1 LRTDSPSSA
10 TSRTIGFFGALGI
23 GVGAMVG
30 GGILALAG
38 VAFAV
43 SGPSA
48 ILAFVIN
55 GVIAF
60 ITALSF
66 AEMASANPQSGG
78 TYTYAK
84 KALSLQVAFGVGWI
98 VWFAS
103 LVAAVLYALGFGAF
117 AVFALQQIP
126 PNGFDGIFNMGM
138 LPALLA
144 LGAIG
149 YFTFKL
155 TRSTGDGGAF
165 INIGKLV
172 VFAILIAG
180 GLAVFVQT
188 PFSHITQSLD
198 PFFTGG
204 FSGVIAAMG
213 YTFIAMQGF
222 DLIGSAAGE
231 IKNPEKTIPKAMLGT
246 LAVGLAIYIPL
257 LFVMSTVGVL
267 PGDSITE
274 MSLENP
280 ETVLAVAAQNYL
292 GAFGFWL
299 VLVAGI
305 FSMLSALQ
313 ANLFAASRISL
324 RMAKDRTL
332 THYLSNIDER
342 YGTPVTSIYVTS
354 GIVALLVLALPD
366 VAAAG
371 AASSLI
377 FLITFALAHLI
388 MILMRK
394 RGYKK
399 SETFRAPYF
408 PVLPIVGMIA
418 CFGLALFQAIMVPAA
433 GIISLL
439 WLLTGSVLFVSFF
452 VKKAQAI
459 EASEQALD
467 PDLVRLRGLS
477 PLVLLPI
484 SNPANAK
491 SMVFVANALAPPVV
505 GRVLLLSIVIPS
517 TEKDDL
523 EKRLISSRDVTQ
535 YALKA
540 SFEAGLRPDTL
551 TTIAEHP
558 WEEIERVAKVHNCR
572 SLLLG
577 LSDLSDFQTS
587 QNLEKLVKN
596 VKSDVVVF
604 RQPFSGWK
612 ITEAR
617 KVLIPVAGL
626 DSHDTLRA
634 RVAASLWR
642 ASQPEITFIQVLP
655 SNTPQETLQKNHSR
669 LSRFAGRIIPG
680 KTEVRIIPNDDAKSE
695 LIKQA
700 TEHDLVI
707 MGLGKPGKNEKAFG
721 NIALSLAEETN
732 TALIF
737 ISKK

>member
-1 LRTDSPSSA
+1 MNPDPSSSA

-48 ILAFVIN
+48 VLAFALN
-55 GVIAF
+55 GLIAF

-117 AVFALQQIP
+117 ALFALQQIP
-126 PNGFDGIFNMGM
+126 AEGLSSILELKM
-138 LPALLA
+138 LPVLLA
-144 LGAIG
+144 LAAIG
-149 YFTFKL
+149 YFAFGL
-155 TRSTGDGGAF
+155 IRGTGDGGAV
-165 INIGKLV
+165 INVGKLA
-172 VFAILIAG
+172 VFAVLIAG

-188 PFSHITQSLD
+188 PFDRITESLD
-198 PFFTGG
+198 PFFSGG
-204 FSGVIAAMG
+204 FSGLIAAMG
-213 YTFIAMQGF
+213 YTFIALQGF

-231 IKNPEKTIPKAMLGT
+231 IKNPEKVIPKAMMGT
-246 LAVGLAIYIPL
+246 LAVGLVIYLPL
-257 LFVMSTVGVL
+257 LFFMSTVGVST
-267 PGDSITE
+267 GESITT
-274 MSLENP
+274 MSRENP

-324 RMAKDRTL
+324 SMARDRTL
-332 THYLSNIDER
+332 NHHLSNINKK
-342 YGTPVTSIYVTS
+342 YGTPVTSIWVTC
-354 GIVALLVLALPD
+354 GIVAFLVLILPNL
-366 VAAAG
+366 AAAG

-388 MILMRK
+388 MILMRN
-394 RGYKK
+394 RGYKESK
-399 SETFRAPYF
+399 TFRAPFF
-408 PVLPIVGMIA
+408 PALPIAGIVT
-418 CFGLALFQAIMVPAA
+418 CLGLAIFQAIVVPAA
-433 GIISLL
+433 GMIAVL
-439 WLLTGSVLFVSFF
+439 WLAVGAFLFASFF
-452 VKKAQAI
+452 VKKAEAI

-467 PDLVRLRGLS
+467 PELIRLRGLS
-477 PLVLLPI
+477 PLVMLPI
-484 SNPANAK
+484 SNPANAE
-491 SMVFVANALAPPVV
+491 SMVFLANALAPPVI
-505 GRVLLLSIVIPS
+505 GRILVHTIVIPS

-523 EKRLISSRDVTQ
+523 EKRLLSSRDVMQ

-540 SFEAGLRPDTL
+540 AFEAGLRPESL
-551 TTIAEHP
+551 TTIADHP
-558 WEEIERVAKVHNCR
+558 WEEIERVVKEHNCR

-577 LSDLSDFQTS
+577 LSDLNDIQTS
-587 QNLEKLVKN
+587 RNLEKLVKHIN
-596 VKSDVVVF
+596 ADVVVF

-612 ITEAR
+612 ITAAR
-617 KVLIPVAGL
+617 KILIPVAGFE
-626 DSHDTLRA
+626 SHDPLRA

-655 SNTPQETLQKNHSR
+655 SAASSETVQKNNIK
-669 LSRFAGRIIPG
+669 LSRFASRIIPG
-680 KTEVRIIPNDDAKSE
+680 KTGVLIVQNDDPVAE
-695 LIKQA
+695 LVAQA
-700 TEHDLVI
+700 SRHDLVI
-707 MGLGKPGKNEKAFG
+707 MGLGNPGKHQKAFG
-721 NIALSLAEETN
+721 HVALALAEKTE

>member
-1 LRTDSPSSA
+1 MGL
-10 TSRTIGFFGALGI
+10 FGALGI

-48 ILAFVIN
+48 IVAFILN
-55 GVIAF
+55 GIIAI

-103 LVAAVLYALGFGAF
+103 LVAAVLYALGFGSF

-126 PNGFDGIFNMGM
+126 ISGFQDIVSLKIFSV
-138 LPALLA
+138 LLA
-144 LGAIG
+144 LAAIA

-155 TRSTGDGGAF
+155 TRSSGDGGAF

-188 PFSHITQSLD
+188 PFSHIKQSLD
-198 PFFTGG
+198 PFFSGG
-204 FSGVIAAMG
+204 FSGVVAAMG

-222 DLIGSAAGE
+222 DLIASAAGE
-231 IKNPEKTIPKAMLGT
+231 IKNPEKTIPKAMIGT
-246 LAVGLAIYIPL
+246 LVIGLSVYIPL

-267 PGDSITE
+267 PGESIVE
-274 MSLENP
+274 LSRDNP
-280 ETVLAVAAQNYL
+280 ETVLAIAAQNYL

-324 RMAKDRTL
+324 RMANDRTL
-332 THYLSNIDER
+332 SHRLANIDER
-342 YGTPVTSIYVTS
+342 FGTPVTSVWVTS
-354 GIVALLVLALPD
+354 GIVGLLVLILPD

-377 FLITFALAHLI
+377 FLITFALGHVI
-388 MILMRK
+388 MMLMRS
-394 RGYKK
+394 RSYKET
-399 SETFRAPYF
+399 ETFKAPYF
-408 PVLPIVGMIA
+408 PALPIVGMTA
-418 CFGLALFQAIMVPAA
+418 CVALAIFQAIVEPAA
-433 GIISLL
+433 GVISLF
-439 WLLTGSVLFVSFF
+439 WLIIGGVLFVSFF
-452 VKKAQAI
+452 VKRAEAI

-484 SNPANAK
+484 SNPANAE

-517 TEKDDL
+517 IEKDDIDR
-523 EKRLISSRDVTQ
+523 RLSSSRDVTQ

-558 WEEIERVAKVHNCR
+558 WEEIERVVLVHNCR

-577 LSDLSDFQTS
+577 LSDLNDDETS
-587 QNLEKLVKN
+587 QNLEKLVKH

-604 RQPFSGWK
+604 RQPYSGWK
-612 ITEAR
+612 ITEAK
-617 KVLIPVAGL
+617 KVLIPVAGFS
-626 DSHDTLRA
+626 SHDTLRA
-634 RVAASLWR
+634 RIAASLWR
-642 ASQPEITFIQVLP
+642 SSQPEMKFIQILP
-655 SNTPQETLQKNHSR
+655 SDTAEEIIKKNHQR
-669 LSRFAGRIIPG
+669 LTRFASRIIPG
-680 KTEVRIIPNDDAKSE
+680 KVEVEVIPSDDVINE
-695 LIKQA
+695 LVTQSNQ
-700 TEHDLVI
+700 HDLVI
-707 MGLGKPGKNEKAFG
+707 MGLGKPTAKEKAFG
-721 NIALSLAEETN
+721 KVAMELAEN
-732 TALIF
+732 SDSALIF

>member
-1 LRTDSPSSA
+1 MNTDPSSSITA
-10 TSRTIGFFGALGI
+10 RTIGFRGALGI

-48 ILAFVIN
+48 ILAFCLN
-55 GVIAF
+55 GLIAF

-126 PNGFDGIFNMGM
+126 SGGVSGILELGI
-138 LPALLA
+138 LPVLLGLA
-144 LGAIG
+144 AIG
-149 YFTFKL
+149 YFAYSL
-155 TRSTGDGGAF
+155 TRGTGDGGAV
-165 INIGKLV
+165 INIGKLA

-180 GLAVFVQT
+180 GLAVFLQT

-198 PFFTGG
+198 PFFSGG

-213 YTFIAMQGF
+213 YTFIALQGF

-231 IKNPEKTIPKAMLGT
+231 IKNPKKTIPKAMFGT
-246 LAVGLAIYIPL
+246 LAVGLAVYIPL
-257 LFVMSTVGVL
+257 LFLMSTVGVL
-267 PGDSITE
+267 PGESIAS
-274 MSLENP
+274 MSRENP

-299 VLVAGI
+299 IMVAGI

-332 THYLSNIDER
+332 THHLSKIDVR
-342 YGTPVTSIYVTS
+342 FGTPITSIRVTC
-354 GIVALLVLALPD
+354 GIVVILVLILPD

-388 MILMRK
+388 MILMRN
-394 RGYKK
+394 RGYKE

-408 PVLPIVGMIA
+408 PALPIVGMIA
-418 CFGLALFQAIMVPAA
+418 CIGLALFQAIVVPAA
-433 GIISLL
+433 GFIALL
-439 WLLTGSVLFVSFF
+439 WLLIGAVLFVSFF
-452 VKKAQAI
+452 VKRATAI
-459 EASEQALD
+459 EASEHALD

-484 SNPANAK
+484 SNPANAE

-505 GRVLLLSIVIPS
+505 GRVLLHTIVIPS

-523 EKRLISSRDVTQ
+523 EKQLLSSRDVTQ

-540 SFEAGLRPDTL
+540 AFEVGLRPDTL

-558 WEEIERVAKVHNCR
+558 WEEIERVVKIHNCR
-572 SLLLG
+572 SVLLG
-577 LSDLSDFQTS
+577 LSNLNDFQTNM
-587 QNLEKLVKN
+587 NLEKLVKH
-596 VKSDVVVF
+596 VKADVVVF
-604 RQPFSGWK
+604 RQPYSGWK
-612 ITEAR
+612 ITEAQ
-617 KVLIPVAGL
+617 KILIPVAGFE
-626 DSHDTLRA
+626 SHDPLRA

-642 ASQPEITFIQVLP
+642 ASQPEITFIQILP
-655 SNTPQETLQKNHSR
+655 LNASRETLQKNNSR

-680 KTEVRIIPNDDAKSE
+680 KTEVRIIPNDDVASE

-700 TEHDLVI
+700 AGQDLVI
-707 MGLGKPGKNEKAFG
+707 MGLGKAGKHQKAFG
-721 NIALSLAEETN
+721 KLALTLAEKTD

>member
-1 LRTDSPSSA
+1 MNPDPSSST

-48 ILAFVIN
+48 VLAFALN
-55 GVIAF
+55 GLIAF

-117 AVFALQQIP
+117 ALFALQQFP
-126 PNGFDGIFNMGM
+126 AEGLSGILEWEL
-138 LPALLA
+138 LPVLLA
-144 LGAIG
+144 LAAIG
-149 YFTFKL
+149 YFAFGL
-155 TRSTGDGGAF
+155 TRGTGDGGAV
-165 INIGKLV
+165 INVGKMA
-172 VFAILIAG
+172 VFAVLIAG

-188 PFSHITQSLD
+188 PFERITESLD
-198 PFFTGG
+198 PFFSGG
-204 FSGVIAAMG
+204 FGGLIAAMG
-213 YTFIAMQGF
+213 YTFIALQGF

-231 IKNPEKTIPKAMLGT
+231 IKNPEKTIPKAMMGT
-246 LAVGLAIYIPL
+246 LAVGLAIYLPL
-257 LFVMSTVGVL
+257 LFFMSTVGV
-267 PGDSITE
+267 PAGESITE

-324 RMAKDRTL
+324 SMAKDRTL
-332 THYLSNIDER
+332 NHHLSNISKK
-342 YGTPVTSIYVTS
+342 YGTPVTSILVTC
-354 GIVALLVLALPD
+354 GIVAFLVLILPD
-366 VAAAG
+366 LAAAG

-388 MILMRK
+388 MILMRN
-394 RGYKK
+394 RGYKESK
-399 SETFRAPYF
+399 TFRAPFF
-408 PVLPIVGMIA
+408 PALPIAGIVT
-418 CFGLALFQAIMVPAA
+418 CLGLAIFQAIVVPAA
-433 GIISLL
+433 GLIAVL
-439 WLLTGSVLFVSFF
+439 WLAVGAVLYASFF
-452 VKKAQAI
+452 IRKAEAI

-467 PDLVRLRGLS
+467 PDLIRLRGLS
-477 PLVLLPI
+477 PLVMLPI
-484 SNPANAK
+484 SNPANAQ
-491 SMVFVANALAPPVV
+491 SMVFLANALAPPVI
-505 GRVLLLSIVIPS
+505 GRILIHNIVIPS
-517 TEKDDL
+517 IEQDDL
-523 EKRLISSRDVTQ
+523 DKRLLSSRDVMQ

-540 SFEAGLRPDTL
+540 SFDAGLRPESL
-551 TTIAEHP
+551 TTIADHP
-558 WEEIERVAKVHNCR
+558 WEEIERVVKEHNCR

-587 QNLEKLVKN
+587 RNLEKLVRHIKA
-596 VKSDVVVF
+596 DVVVF

-612 ITEAR
+612 ITAAR
-617 KVLIPVAGL
+617 KILIPVAGFE
-626 DSHDTLRA
+626 SHDPLRA

-655 SNTPQETLQKNHSR
+655 TKVSSETVQKNNIK

-680 KTEVRIIPNDDAKSE
+680 KTGVLIVQNDDPVAE
-695 LIKQA
+695 LVAQA
-700 TEHDLVI
+700 SRHDLVI
-707 MGLGKPGKNEKAFG
+707 MGLGNPGKHQKAFG
-721 NIALSLAEETN
+721 HVALALAEKTE

>member
-1 LRTDSPSSA
+1 MITNPS
-10 TSRTIGFFGALGI
+10 TVTVRKIGLFGALGI

-48 ILAFVIN
+48 ILAFALN
-55 GVIAF
+55 GLIAF

-117 AVFALQQIP
+117 AMFAIQQIP
-126 PNGFDGIFNMGM
+126 VGWFNVIQEFEL
-138 LPALLA
+138 LPVLLA
-144 LGAIG
+144 LTAIG
-149 YFTFKL
+149 YFAISL
-155 TRSTGDGGAF
+155 IRGTGDGGFF
-165 INIGKLV
+165 INIGKLA

-180 GLAVFVQT
+180 GLAVFIQT
-188 PFSHITQSLD
+188 PFTQITQSLK
-198 PFFTGG
+198 PFFSGG
-204 FSGVIAAMG
+204 FNGVIAAMG
-213 YTFIAMQGF
+213 YTFIALQGF

-231 IKNPEKTIPKAMLGT
+231 IKNPEKTIPKAMIGT
-246 LAVGLAIYIPL
+246 LVVGLTIYIPL
-257 LFVMSTVGVL
+257 LFVMSTVGVP
-267 PGDSITE
+267 PGESITE
-274 MSLENP
+274 LSQENP

-299 VLVAGI
+299 VIVAGI

-324 RMAKDRTL
+324 RMADDRTL
-332 THYLSNIDER
+332 THQLSIIDEKH
-342 YGTPVTSIYVTS
+342 GTPITSIWVTS
-354 GIVALLVLALPD
+354 GIVALLVMILPD

-377 FLITFALAHLI
+377 FLVTYALGHLI
-388 MILMRK
+388 MILMRN
-394 RGYKK
+394 RGYKE
-399 SETFRAPYF
+399 SETFRAPFF
-408 PVLPIVGMIA
+408 PVLPIIGMIA
-418 CFGLALFQAIMVPAA
+418 CLALAIFQAIVVPAA
-433 GIISLL
+433 GLISLI
-439 WLLTGSVLFVSFF
+439 WLIIGAVLFVSFF

-467 PDLVRLRGLS
+467 PNLLRLRGLS

-484 SNPANAK
+484 SNPANAE

-517 TEKDDL
+517 TEKDDI
-523 EKRLISSRDVTQ
+523 EKRLVSSRDVTQ

-540 SFEAGLRPDTL
+540 SFDAGLRPDAL
-551 TTIAEHP
+551 TTIADHP
-558 WEEIERVAKVHNCR
+558 WEEIERVVKVHNCR

-577 LSDLSDFQTS
+577 LSDLNDNQTNH
-587 QNLEKLVKN
+587 NLEKLVKH
-596 VKSDVVVF
+596 VKADVVVF
-604 RQPFSGWK
+604 RQPYSGWK

-617 KVLIPVAGL
+617 KILIPVAGIQSN
-626 DSHDTLRA
+626 DPLRA

-642 ASQPEITFIQVLP
+642 ASQPEITFIQMLP
-655 SNTPQETLQKNHSR
+655 SNTTQDVVQKNYSR
-669 LSRFAGRIIPG
+669 LSRFASRIIPG
-680 KTEVRIIPNDDAKSE
+680 KTEVRIIPTDDIEAE

-700 TEHDLVI
+700 SGHDLVI
-707 MGLGKPGKNEKAFG
+707 MGLGKASEHEKAFG
-721 NIALSLAEETN
+721 KLSHSLAEKTN
-732 TALIF
+732 SALIF

>member
-1 LRTDSPSSA
+1 MNTDSSSSV
-10 TSRTIGFFGALGI
+10 TVRKIGFIGALGI

-48 ILAFVIN
+48 ILAFTLN
-55 GVIAF
+55 GLIAF
-60 ITALSF
+60 ITALIF

-117 AVFALQQIP
+117 ALFALQQIP
-126 PNGFDGIFNMGM
+126 SGALSGILEFGM
-138 LPALLA
+138 LPGLLA
-144 LGAIG
+144 LAAIG
-149 YFTFKL
+149 YFAFSL
-155 TRSTGDGGAF
+155 SRGSGDGGSV
-165 INIGKLV
+165 INIGKLA

-188 PFSHITQSLD
+188 PFSHIKQSFD
-198 PFFTGG
+198 PFFSGG

-213 YTFIAMQGF
+213 YTFIALQGF

-231 IKNPEKTIPKAMLGT
+231 IKNPEKTIPKAMIGT
-246 LAVGLAIYIPL
+246 LAVGLAVYLPL
-257 LFVMSTVGVL
+257 LFLMSTVGVL
-267 PGDSITE
+267 PGESITE
-274 MSLENP
+274 MSRENP

-324 RMAKDRTL
+324 SMAKDRTL
-332 THYLSNIDER
+332 NHHLSNIDEKF
-342 YGTPVTSIYVTS
+342 GTPKTSIWVTC
-354 GIVALLVLALPD
+354 GIVAFLVLILPD
-366 VAAAG
+366 LAAAG

-388 MILMRK
+388 MILMRN
-394 RGYKK
+394 RGYKE
-399 SETFRAPYF
+399 SETFRAPFF
-408 PVLPIVGMIA
+408 PALPIVGIIT
-418 CFGLALFQAIMVPAA
+418 CLGLAIFQAIVVPAA
-433 GIISLL
+433 GIIAMI
-439 WLLTGSVLFVSFF
+439 WLLIGAVLFVSFF
-452 VKKAQAI
+452 VNKAKAI
-459 EASEQALD
+459 EASEHALD

-484 SNPANAK
+484 SNPANAE
-491 SMVFVANALAPPVV
+491 SMVFLANALAPPVI
-505 GRVLLLSIVIPS
+505 GRILLHSIVIPS

-523 EKRLISSRDVTQ
+523 ENRLLSSRDVTQ

-540 SFEAGLRPDTL
+540 SFEAGLRPETL

-558 WEEIERVAKVHNCR
+558 WEEIERVVKVHNCG

-577 LSDLSDFQTS
+577 LSDLNDPQTS
-587 QNLEKLVKN
+587 ENLEKLVKH
-596 VKSDVVVF
+596 VKADVVVF
-604 RQPFSGWK
+604 RQPYSGWR

-617 KVLIPVAGL
+617 NILIPVAGFE
-626 DSHDTLRA
+626 SHDPLRA

-642 ASQPEITFIQVLP
+642 ASQPEITFIQILP
-655 SNTPQETLQKNHSR
+655 LNTPRETLQKNNLR

-680 KTEVRIIPNDDAKSE
+680 KTEVRIIPSDDVESE
-695 LIKQA
+695 LINLA
-700 TEHDLVI
+700 SGYDLVI
-707 MGLGKPGKNEKAFG
+707 MGVGKASKNEKAFG
-721 NIALSLAEETN
+721 HLAHALAEKTD

>member
-1 LRTDSPSSA
+1 MTSEQNRPV

-48 ILAFVIN
+48 ILAFGLN
-55 GVIAF
+55 GLIAF
-60 ITALSF
+60 VTALSF

-117 AVFALQQIP
+117 AIFALQQIP
-126 PNGFDGIFNMGM
+126 VNGYEWLFELGM
-138 LPALLA
+138 MPVILA

-149 YFTFKL
+149 YFAFNL
-155 TRSTGDGGAF
+155 IRGTGEGGAF
-165 INIGKLV
+165 INIGKLLA
-172 VFAILIAG
+172 FAVLIAG

-198 PFFTGG
+198 PFFSDG

-213 YTFIAMQGF
+213 YTFIAFQGF

-231 IKNPEKTIPKAMLGT
+231 IRNPEKTIPKAMTGT

-257 LFVMSTVGVL
+257 LFVMMTIGVP
-267 PGDSITE
+267 PGESIAG
-274 MSLENP
+274 MSAENP
-280 ETVLAVAAQNYL
+280 ETVLAIAAQNYL

-299 VLVAGI
+299 VLIAGI

-313 ANLFAASRISL
+313 ANLFAASRIAL
-324 RMAKDRTL
+324 KMANDRTL
-332 THYLSNIDER
+332 SHHLSTVDR
-342 YGTPVTSIYVTS
+342 KHGTPVNSIFITCS
-354 GIVALLVLALPD
+354 IVALLVLILPD

-388 MILMRK
+388 MILMRNRSYEK
-394 RGYKK
+394 RT
-399 SETFRAPYF
+399 TFKAPMF
-408 PVLPIVGMIA
+408 PALPIAGMIA
-418 CFGLALFQAIMVPAA
+418 CLGLAFFQAIVVPSA
-433 GIISLL
+433 GFISLL
-439 WLLTGSVLFVSFF
+439 WLLAGSALFISFF
-452 VKKAQAI
+452 VKKAQTI

-484 SNPANAK
+484 SNPANAE

-517 TEKDDL
+517 KEKDDI
-523 EKRLISSRDVTQ
+523 EKRLTVSRDVTQ
-535 YALKA
+535 HALKA

-551 TTIAEHP
+551 TTIADHP

-577 LSDLSDFQTS
+577 LSDLNDFQTS
-587 QNLEKLVKN
+587 QNLEKLVKQ
-596 VKSDVVVF
+596 VQADVVVF

-612 ITEAR
+612 ITQAR
-617 KVLIPVAGL
+617 KVLIPVAGF
-626 DSHDTLRA
+626 DRHDPLRA

-642 ASQPEITFIQVLP
+642 ASQPDITFIQILP
-655 SNTPQETLQKNHSR
+655 SDTPEQIIQKTR
-669 LSRFAGRIIPG
+669 VKLSRFAGRIIPG
-680 KTEVRIIPNDDAKSE
+680 KTDVEVITGDNSKDL
-695 LIKQA
+695 LIKKA
-700 TEHDLVI
+700 VEYDLVI
-707 MGLGKPGKNEKAFG
+707 MGLGKPGSGRKAFG
-721 NIALSLAEETN
+721 SVALSLAEKTN

>member
-1 LRTDSPSSA
+1 MSTESTTSA
-10 TSRTIGFFGALGI
+10 AARTIGFFGALGI

-48 ILAFVIN
+48 ILAFALN
-55 GVIAF
+55 GVIAL

-126 PNGFDGIFNMGM
+126 AGGLSGILESGW
-138 LPALLA
+138 LPVMLA
-144 LGAIG
+144 LAAIG
-149 YFTFKL
+149 YFAFSL
-155 TRSTGDGGAF
+155 TRGTGDGGAF
-165 INIGKLV
+165 INIGKLI

-180 GLAVFVQT
+180 GLAVFFQT
-188 PFSHITQSLD
+188 PFTQITQSLD
-198 PFFTGG
+198 PFFSGG

-213 YTFIAMQGF
+213 YTFIALQGF

-231 IKNPEKTIPKAMLGT
+231 IKNPEQTIPKAMVGT
-246 LAVGLAIYIPL
+246 LAVGLTVYLPL

-267 PGDSITE
+267 PGESIAE
-274 MSLENP
+274 LSRDNP
-280 ETVLAVAAQNYL
+280 ETVLAIAAQNYL

-299 VLVAGI
+299 VLLAGI

-324 RMAKDRTL
+324 RMANDRTL
-332 THYLSNIDER
+332 NHQLSVIDEKH
-342 YGTPVTSIYVTS
+342 GTPVTSILVTC
-354 GIVALLVLALPD
+354 GIVALLVLILPD

-377 FLITFALAHLI
+377 FLITFALAHVI
-388 MILMRK
+388 MILMRN
-394 RGYKK
+394 RGYKE

-408 PVLPIVGMIA
+408 PALPIIGMLA
-418 CFGLALFQAIMVPAA
+418 CIGLALFQAIAVPAA
-433 GIISLL
+433 GFISLI
-439 WLLTGSVLFVSFF
+439 WLIIGSVLFVSFF

-467 PDLVRLRGLS
+467 PNLLRLRGLS

-484 SNPANAK
+484 SNPANAE
-491 SMVFVANALAPPVV
+491 SMVFVANSLAPPVV
-505 GRVLLLSIVIPS
+505 GRVMLLSIVIPS
-517 TEKDDL
+517 NENDDID
-523 EKRLISSRDVTQ
+523 KRLISSRDVTQ
-535 YALKA
+535 FALKA
-540 SFEAGLRPDTL
+540 SFDAGLRPDTL
-551 TTIAEHP
+551 TTIAEKP

-577 LSDLSDFQTS
+577 LSDLNDIQTNE
-587 QNLEKLVKN
+587 NLEKLVKN

-604 RQPFSGWK
+604 RQPYSGWK
-612 ITEAR
+612 VTEAR
-617 KVLIPVAGL
+617 KILIPVAGL
-626 DSHDTLRA
+626 DSNDPLRA
-634 RVAASLWR
+634 RIAASLWR
-642 ASQPEITFIQVLP
+642 ASQPEITFIQILP
-655 SNTPQETLQKNHSR
+655 STTPAETLRKNHQR

-680 KTEVRIIPNDDAKSE
+680 KTEVRIITNDDVSDE
-695 LIKQA
+695 LVSQSKQ
-700 TEHDLVI
+700 HDLLI
-707 MGLGKPGKNEKAFG
+707 MGLGKAGPHEKAFG
-721 NIALSLAEETN
+721 DIALTLAEKTE

>member
-1 LRTDSPSSA
+1 MSTNPSYSVTA
-10 TSRTIGFFGALGI
+10 RKIGFYGALGI

-48 ILAFVIN
+48 ILAFSLN
-55 GVIAF
+55 GLIAF

-84 KALSLQVAFGVGWI
+84 KALSLKVAFGVGWI

-117 AVFALQQIP
+117 ALFALQQIP
-126 PNGFDGIFNMGM
+126 LEGLSGILEFGM
-138 LPALLA
+138 LPVLLA
-144 LGAIG
+144 LAAIS
-149 YFTFKL
+149 YFAFSL
-155 TRSTGDGGAF
+155 SRGTGDGGAV
-165 INIGKLV
+165 INIGKLA

-180 GLAVFVQT
+180 GLAVFVQM
-188 PFSHITQSLD
+188 PFTHITQSLD
-198 PFFTGG
+198 PFFSGG

-213 YTFIAMQGF
+213 YTFIALQGF

-231 IKNPEKTIPKAMLGT
+231 IKNPEKTIPKAMVGT
-246 LAVGLAIYIPL
+246 LAVGLAVYLPL
-257 LFVMSTVGVL
+257 LFLMATVGVL
-267 PGDSITE
+267 PGESIAE
-274 MSLENP
+274 MSRENP

-332 THYLSNIDER
+332 NHHLSNIDER
-342 YGTPVTSIYVTS
+342 FGTPKTSIWVTC
-354 GIVALLVLALPD
+354 GIVAFLVLILPD
-366 VAAAG
+366 LAAAG

-394 RGYKK
+394 RGYKESK
-399 SETFRAPYF
+399 TFRAPFF
-408 PVLPIVGMIA
+408 PTLPIVGIVT
-418 CFGLALFQAIMVPAA
+418 CLGLAIFQAIVVPAA
-433 GIISLL
+433 GFIALI
-439 WLLTGSVLFVSFF
+439 WLFIGAVLFVSFF
-452 VKKAQAI
+452 INKARAI
-459 EASEQALD
+459 EASEHALD

-484 SNPANAK
+484 SNPANAE
-491 SMVFVANALAPPVV
+491 SMVFLANALAPPVI
-505 GRVLLLSIVIPS
+505 GRILLHSIVIPS

-523 EKRLISSRDVTQ
+523 DKRLLSSRDVTQ
-535 YALKA
+535 YAIKA
-540 SFEAGLRPDTL
+540 SFEVGLRPETL
-551 TTIAEHP
+551 TTIANHP
-558 WEEIERVAKVHNCR
+558 WEEIERVAKEHNCG

-577 LSDLSDFQTS
+577 LSDLNDLPTL
-587 QNLEKLVKN
+587 QNLEKLVKH
-596 VKSDVVVF
+596 VKADVVVF
-604 RQPFSGWK
+604 RQPYSGWK

-617 KVLIPVAGL
+617 KVLIPVAGFE
-626 DSHDTLRA
+626 SHDPLRA

-642 ASQPEITFIQVLP
+642 ASQPEITFIQILP
-655 SNTPQETLQKNHSR
+655 QNTPRETLQKNNLR
-669 LSRFAGRIIPG
+669 LSRFASRIIPG
-680 KTEVRIIPNDDAKSE
+680 KTEVHIIPNDDVASE
-695 LIKQA
+695 LINQA
-700 TEHDLVI
+700 SGHDLVI
-707 MGLGKPGKNEKAFG
+707 MGLGKAGKHKKAFG
-721 NIALSLAEETN
+721 NLSLTLAEKTN

-737 ISKK
+737 IK